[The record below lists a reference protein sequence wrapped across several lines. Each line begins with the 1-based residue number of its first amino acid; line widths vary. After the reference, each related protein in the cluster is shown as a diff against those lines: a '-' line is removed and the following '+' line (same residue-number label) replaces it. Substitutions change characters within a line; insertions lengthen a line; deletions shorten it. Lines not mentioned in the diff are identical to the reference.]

1 MTDVHEPT
9 AATLARPYEYRG
21 LTLASLGVPDEPA
34 TPHQQWEALV
44 PTAAAEAVRSAVW
57 AASGVEVRQPEQG
70 VHVLRVINL
79 AVRMVRPLAVDG
91 ASDATLRSLCLDVLD
106 DLERLGDLARLPGG
120 RWLPTP
126 TRAIALEIAQEWLVV
141 GGMPSARLRSVV
153 PGLTQIGLA
162 RTCEAPPS
170 GMYRQTL
177 AEWLRSPDAG
187 LRDWLVQV
195 TSAAS
200 WMPFEGSLDEY
211 EVYVPRNGR
220 FQSQRW
226 QSLESRVGKTLALLR
241 RYQARPAGTFLLG
254 RFTRGR
260 LTDTWSLP
268 NRIDARRLSYAF
280 DAEGGCHTEAA
291 IAASTPLVSII
302 LRDPIPSAEF
312 RLFTALARLEPNPN
326 GLAYPR
332 VWRVRRA
339 HVGELIAALQA
350 LEIRL
355 VLPSSPTAHDKSLF
369 RELGLI

>member
-9 AATLARPYEYRG
+9 DATLARPYEYRG
-21 LTLASLGVPDEPA
+21 VTLASLGVPDEPA
-34 TPHQQWEALV
+34 TPHRQWEALV

-70 VHVLRVINL
+70 VHILRVINL

-91 ASDATLRSLCLDVLD
+91 ASDGTLRSLCVDVLD

-126 TRAIALEIAQEWLVV
+126 TRAIALDIAQEWLVV

-162 RTCEAPPS
+162 RTCGAPPA

-177 AEWLRSPDAG
+177 AEWLRTPDAR
-187 LRDWLVQV
+187 LREWLTQV

-200 WMPFEGSLDEY
+200 WMPFEGALEEY

-226 QSLESRVGKTLALLR
+226 QGLETRVGKATALLR
-241 RYQARPAGTFLLG
+241 RNQAGPVGTYLLG

-260 LTDTWSLP
+260 LADTWSLP
-268 NRIDARRLSYAF
+268 NRIDARRLCYAF
-280 DAEGGCHTEAA
+280 DDESRCPTEAA
-291 IAASTPLVSII
+291 VAASTPLVSII
-302 LRDPIPSAEF
+302 LRDSIPSAEF
-312 RLFTALARLEPNPN
+312 RLFTALARIEPNPN
-326 GLAYPR
+326 GRAYPR
-332 VWRVRRA
+332 VWRVRPA
-339 HVGELIAALQA
+339 HVGELVAALQA

-355 VLPSSPTAHDKSLF
+355 VWPSSPTAQDESLR
-369 RELGLI
+369 RELGLV